1 MDRREEIVTFSLAIE
16 ELALT
21 KNCSH
26 LEAIIVYCE
35 QTGLEVDLAAKLVS
49 VSLRA
54 KLKIE
59 AEDLNL
65 VQRSPTKRL
74 I

>member
-1 MDRREEIVTFSLAIE
+1 MDRREEIVAFSIAIE

-26 LEAIIVYCE
+26 LDAIMLYCE

-54 KLKIE
+54 KIKIE

-65 VQRSPTKRL
+65 IQRSPTKRL
-74 I
+74 V